1 MRSVGGE
8 GLIKLTRT
16 VRISLPQLKS
26 WAQSTFLFESGNRSS
41 LRLRSL
47 VKTVAKKRE
56 KNSSPKKLPSLTS
69 FVKTV
74 TTCFNFCSDI
84 QNFRVWKE
92 LKAIFEINLK
102 CVEQVDLDIHQ
113 IFYGTLNNFLRTLK
127 QGTAAK
133 KCSGPSRKKKHVL
146 RVLTFSKV
154 LSMYKML
161 WTFEK
166 KNAC

>member
-1 MRSVGGE
+1 M
-8 GLIKLTRT
+8 
-16 VRISLPQLKS
+16 
-26 WAQSTFLFESGNRSS
+26 
-41 LRLRSL
+41 
-47 VKTVAKKRE
+47 VKTVAKKKR
-56 KNSSPKKLPSLTS
+56 KKFLSPKTSELKTS

-146 RVLTFSKV
+146 RVLVFSKV